1 MSIDDKLAQRFK
13 CARCN
18 QRGAEVT
25 RFAAT
30 GTGLSRLFD
39 LQHNKFIAVSCRHCG
54 YTELYNP
61 KILEG
66 DGVAGN
72 VLDLLFGR

>member
-1 MSIDDKLAQRFK
+1 MNLDQELARRFVCAK
-13 CARCN
+13 CRSE
-18 QRGAEVT
+18 GAHVK

-39 LQHNKFIAVSCRHCG
+39 IQHNKFVAVSCTNCG

-61 KILEG
+61 HVLERK
-66 DGVAGN
+66 GVGMDI
-72 VLDLLFGR
+72 LDLMFGG